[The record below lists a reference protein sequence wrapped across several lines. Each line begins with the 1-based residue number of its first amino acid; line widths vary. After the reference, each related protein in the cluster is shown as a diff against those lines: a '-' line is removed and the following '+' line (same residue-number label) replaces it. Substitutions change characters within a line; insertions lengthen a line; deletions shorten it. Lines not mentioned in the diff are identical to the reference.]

1 MDKVQIFTRKFKHVA
16 SCATELDVVYTND
29 IAEVERTIKMYKG
42 LLAGEEEKFIGLG
55 FEYTDGIK
63 YKEEVAVVQL
73 GLRLH
78 VFVFQLPRYEGR
90 LYSIFFW
97 VFLFQI

>member
-1 MDKVQIFTRKFKHVA
+1 M
-16 SCATELDVVYTND
+16 ELDVVYTND
-29 IAEVERTIKMYKG
+29 IAEVERTIEMYKG
-42 LLAGEEEKFIGLG
+42 LLAGQEEKLIGLD

-78 VFVFQLPRYEGR
+78 VLEIGR
-90 LYSIFFW
+90 ASCRERVYVL
-97 VFLFQI
+97 V